1 MKSNEPSLSRRNF
14 LSLAWKLILGLSGL
28 LGLGA
33 LIQYLGYQSEPAS
46 PTQFKLGDAENFPPG
61 SRIIVPDAQAII
73 QNGAQGLQALSLI
86 CPHLGCLV
94 QPDKDGFTCPCHG
107 SKYGLNGEYRSGPAN
122 QSLAELRLEETADGK
137 LILHTD

>member
-1 MKSNEPSLSRRNF
+1 MTSNEPSLSRRNF

-46 PTQFKLGDAENFPPG
+46 PTQFKLGDADNFPPG

-73 QNGAQGLQALSLI
+73 QNGAQGLQALSLV

-94 QPDKDGFTCPCHG
+94 QPDKEGFTCPCHG
-107 SKYGLNGEYRSGPAN
+107 SKYSLNGEYRSGPAN